1 MKNKGIKKLLCLL
14 VLIAL
19 SLEIASPSAFAAS
32 ERWDGYKSGDN
43 AAASTSLFDFKS
55 ILAIEKAGA
64 IPKSEYSSVKGG
76 YSAYWAH
83 HDTNSRFKV
92 ESFSKGVPSDW
103 SNYTRVS
110 LEMYS
115 PKVTFATVKLVIY
128 SRNDPET
135 GGISYYHEDF
145 HIDWEGWTKLSFPI
159 DQMSQNREP
168 DIKEIIKVELVANG
182 GWSIVGDPESELYIS
197 SMALESG
204 SSGEFMKSF
213 YGSDK
218 INEAYDAMEDS
229 VAFFADATNAVTT
242 KGAVPIKYDIDFQN
256 GTVMVPTSVFAE
268 FFGANTEFDGD
279 KFSIGLNGIALW
291 GSVGTDTVN
300 IGEETKNARVASYTK
315 DSLVYVDGE
324 AVASMLGLSAFTD
337 GRLLCM
343 GTPEMVNELKR
354 PGNRGV
360 NEFNEIVA
368 QTAYYNKVDVSKIT
382 AEDGKKAK
390 DNYRRYLVGDETT
403 NDTNDADIMSKIK
416 TIEANAEAARTLLI
430 KKNTPSDMLFEGLKL
445 LNVEKM
451 SFSYIKVRD
460 MAKAYGCYGCKY
472 YKDPALLDDIIY
484 CLDWLGS
491 NYFNA
496 ESRKNWVQ
504 VGLDNWHDWDV
515 DTPEALVEILML
527 IEDALTPE
535 EIDDYLKYFYTRLV
549 TPNSTAANLAHEAQ
563 IIAGSALLRG
573 DWQKVIDMGQV
584 VLQTYLYVDDDSRIV
599 ENKLLKRD
607 FPIFK
612 RGSGYYTDGSYVFHT
627 FHAMT
632 GSYGVKQ
639 YLANTNFETIVN
651 GTVFDINS
659 SLKYNTPEFF
669 FNNFDPV
676 IYGTTL
682 FRVLEGR
689 TPSPNTYLGGLD
701 VLSIAFAIADN
712 YDTQTRDRLYSIVK
726 DSYIDSPFKASF
738 IAKLPL
744 KDIKKFKEVMADE
757 SVVPRGKNDT
767 AYMLANM
774 DKYFA
779 KRDNWAIGV
788 SMSSS
793 RIFNYES
800 ANGENINGW
809 YLGDG
814 RTEWVLKNDSINGT
828 ATYWNTINPYRLPGT
843 TVDTQERRLVAIHQG
858 NEYLSSKDFVG
869 GLTLEGKYGLAAM
882 DLESYHNDE
891 DFGVDNGLHG
901 GKAPAHKN
909 DLVAKKSYFTLDDSV
924 VCLGSGINA
933 KDNNNAEV
941 LTVVDNLMASSV
953 VSYSD
958 TNITSDP
965 YSITGVKA
973 SVTPEAENG
982 AENTI
987 DANYSTKWA
996 GNGGEIVWDLGE
1008 SKTLGFISLSLLSG
1022 SKRTQKFSL
1031 EVSADGENWET
1042 VFDGESSGKKEY
1054 DEAFD
1059 LKGKTGRFVKYINNG
1074 NSAGS
1079 MWVSITECEIYP
1091 PNADGSIGVVVG
1103 DIYGNDKIT
1112 ADGKELKILGDD
1124 YVLEGTKWLN
1134 FDDKCGYYFPTSNTT
1149 DATVLKGR
1157 WTKGNSSF
1165 FEMWYSHGINPTDE
1179 GYAYVLLPGAT
1190 EAETADYA
1198 ANSGL
1203 TVLKND
1209 SMIQAIK
1216 DAKSGITGIVF
1227 WQKGTI
1233 EGITVDAPCAV
1244 MVKETDT
1251 EYIISVSD
1259 PTQKLENIKLTLP
1272 AVYTLTEGD
1281 DCAEASVLNGKT
1293 LISYDMKDNDGRTFE
1308 CRFVK

>member
-14 VLIAL
+14 VSLAL
-19 SLEIASPSAFAAS
+19 SLEIASPFAFAQGK
-32 ERWDGYKSGDN
+32 RWDGYKQISAEGKS
-43 AAASTSLFDFKS
+43 ASVFNFRS

-76 YSAYWAH
+76 YSAYWANH
-83 HDTNSRFKV
+83 TTNSKFKV
-92 ESFSKGVPSDW
+92 HTFSDEVSSDW
-103 SNYTRVS
+103 SDYTRIS
-110 LEMYS
+110 IGMYS
-115 PKVTFATVKLVIY
+115 PKATFATVKLVIW
-128 SRNDPET
+128 SRNDPAT
-135 GGISYYHEDF
+135 GASSYFHENF
-145 HIDWEGWTKLSFPI
+145 LIDWEGWTKLSIPI
-159 DQMSQNREP
+159 DQMSQQLGP
-168 DIKEIIKVELVANG
+168 DITQITKVELVANG
-182 GWSIVGDPESELYIS
+182 GWSIKGDPESELYVS
-197 SMALESG
+197 FMNVESG
-204 SSGEFMKSF
+204 GSGEFMKTF
-213 YGSDK
+213 YGFDK
-218 INEAYDAMEDS
+218 ISEAYETLENS
-229 VAFFADATNAVTT
+229 VAFFADGTNAVTT
-242 KGAVPIKYDIDFQN
+242 EGAVPIKYEINYSND
-256 GTVMVPTSVFAE
+256 TVMVPISVFAD
-268 FFGANTEFDGD
+268 FFGANTELDGD

-291 GSVGTDTVN
+291 GSVGTSTVN
-300 IGEETKNARVASYTK
+300 VGEEIKNVRGASYTK

-324 AVASMLGLSAFTD
+324 AVAAMLGLSAFTD
-337 GRLLCM
+337 GRLLCI
-343 GTPEMVNELKR
+343 GTPQMVDELKR

-390 DNYRRYLVGDETT
+390 DNYRRMLVGDETT
-403 NDTNDADIMSKIK
+403 NDTTDPDIMTKIK
-416 TIEANAEAARTLLI
+416 TLETTAEAARAQLI
-430 KKNTPSDMLFEGLKL
+430 KENTPSDMLFEGMKL
-445 LNVEKM
+445 LNAEKM

-460 MAKAYGCYGCKY
+460 MAKAYGCYGSKY
-472 YKDPALLDDIIY
+472 YQDPALLDDIIY

-515 DTPEALVEILML
+515 DTPEAIVETLML
-527 IEDALTPE
+527 IEDKLTLE
-535 EIDDYLKYFYTRLV
+535 QVDDYLKYYYTRHQS
-549 TPNSTAANLAHEAQ
+549 PNSTAANLAHQAQ
-563 IIAGSALLRG
+563 CIAGCALLRG
-573 DWQKVIDMGQV
+573 DWQKVVDMGQV

-599 ENKLLKRD
+599 ENKMQKRD
-607 FPIFK
+607 FPVYK

-639 YLANTNFETIVN
+639 YLANTNFETIVS
-651 GTVFDINS
+651 GTVFEINS
-659 SLKYNTPEFF
+659 SLKYNMPEFF
-669 FNNFDPV
+669 FNNFEPV

-689 TPSPNTYLGGLD
+689 TPSPNSYIGGLD
-701 VLSIAFAIADN
+701 ILPLAFRLADN
-712 YDTQTRDRLYSIVK
+712 YDDETRDKIYSIVK
-726 DSYIDSPFKASF
+726 DSYVDSPYKNAF
-738 IAKLPL
+738 ISKLSL
-744 KDIKKFKEVMADE
+744 MDIKKFKEVMADD
-757 SVVPRGKNDT
+757 SIVRRGDNDT
-767 AYMLANM
+767 TYMMANM

-779 KRDNWAIGV
+779 KRDDWAIGI

-800 ANGENINGW
+800 INNENISGW

-814 RTEWVLKNDSINGT
+814 RTEWVLKNDSINST
-828 ATYWNTINPYRLPGT
+828 ATYWNTVNPYRLPGT
-843 TVDTQERRLVAIHQG
+843 TVDTQERRLVSIHQG

-869 GLTLEGKYGLAAM
+869 GLTLEGKYGLAVM
-882 DLESYHNDE
+882 DLESYHYDE
-891 DFGVDNGLHG
+891 DFGVDEGAHG

-909 DLVAKKSYFTLDDSV
+909 DLVAKKSYFTLDDSI
-924 VCLGSGINA
+924 VCLGAGINA

-953 VSYSD
+953 ISLSD

-965 YSITGVKA
+965 YTISDVKA
-973 SVTPEAENG
+973 TVTPESENG

-987 DANYSTKWA
+987 DGNYSTKWA

-1008 SKTLGFISLSLLSG
+1008 SKTLGFVNISMQNG
-1022 SKRTQKFSL
+1022 NKRTQKFAL
-1031 EVSADGENWET
+1031 EISNDGKSWET

-1059 LKGKTGRFVKYINNG
+1059 LKGKQGRYVKYVNNG

-1091 PNADGSIGVVVG
+1091 PNTDGSIGVVVG
-1103 DIYGNDKIT
+1103 DIYGNDPIT
-1112 ADGKELKILGDD
+1112 ADGKTLEIYGDD
-1124 YVLEGTKWLN
+1124 YILEGTKWLN
-1134 FDDKCGYYFPTSNTT
+1134 FDDKCGYYFPVAKADDN
-1149 DATVLKGR
+1149 TVLKCR
-1157 WTKGNSSF
+1157 RTKGNGSF
-1165 FEMWYSHGINPTDE
+1165 FEMWFSHGINPTEQD
-1179 GYAYVLLPGAT
+1179 YAYVLLPGAT
-1190 EAETADYA
+1190 EAETKSYA
-1198 ANSGL
+1198 ENSGL
-1203 TVLKND
+1203 SILAND
-1209 SMIQAIK
+1209 SKIQAVK
-1216 DAKSGITGIVF
+1216 DTKSGITGIVF

-1233 EGITVDAPCAV
+1233 EGITADAPCAV

-1259 PTQKLENIKLTLP
+1259 PTQKLESLKLTLP
-1272 AVYTLTEGD
+1272 AEYILAEGD

-1293 LISYDMKDNDGRTFE
+1293 VVSYNVKDNDGRTFE